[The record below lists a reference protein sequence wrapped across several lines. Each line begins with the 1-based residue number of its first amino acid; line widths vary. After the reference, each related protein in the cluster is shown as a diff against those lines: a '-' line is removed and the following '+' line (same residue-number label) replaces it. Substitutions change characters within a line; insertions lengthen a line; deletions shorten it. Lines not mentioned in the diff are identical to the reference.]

1 MKKTSA
7 IAVIAILGCLAFSLS
22 GCQWQQKEADFSN
35 ANEVAKLATFE
46 CTYHNVAK
54 IERESDKAW
63 FIDLQNGKQEW
74 FEYDATVDFGI
85 DASKVHI
92 DESDENGVVAIT
104 IPQGQVLTEPN
115 IKADSVSDPLDA
127 NGFFASVTD
136 DERKEALSKAQQDT
150 LDRAHAD
157 DTMIASARNRAKT
170 LLEQYVKNIGNSL
183 DESYTVKW
191 IDAE

>member
-35 ANEVAKLATFE
+35 ASEVAKLATFE
-46 CTYHNVAK
+46 CNVAK

-92 DESDENGVVAIT
+92 DEPDENGVVAIT

-191 IDAE
+191 IDVE

>member
-1 MKKTSA
+1 MNKIRA
-7 IAVIAILGCLAFSLS
+7 IAAIILLGCLAFSLN
-22 GCQWQQKEADFSN
+22 GCQGQQKDADFSN
-35 ANEVAKLATFE
+35 AGEVAKLATFE

-92 DESDENGVVAIT
+92 DEPDENGVVAIT

-115 IKADSVSDPLDA
+115 IKADSISNPLDA
-127 NGFFASVTD
+127 NGFFASVSD
-136 DERKEALSKAQQDT
+136 DDRKEAISKAQQDT